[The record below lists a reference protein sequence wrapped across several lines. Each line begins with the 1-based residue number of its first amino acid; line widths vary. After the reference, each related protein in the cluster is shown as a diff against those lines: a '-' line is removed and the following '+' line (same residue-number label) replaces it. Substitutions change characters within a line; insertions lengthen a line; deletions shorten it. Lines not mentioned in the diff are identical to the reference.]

1 MFSVV
6 FDMDG
11 TLLDTQRICIPAW
24 EYAGEKQ
31 GIKNM
36 GECIYDVCGMNEIGW
51 SKYIT
56 DRFPSID
63 LTAFKEN
70 MRRYIIENSKV
81 VFKSGAGELLGF
93 LKANNIKIALASG
106 SSRASIDHHLK
117 EVQATDYFDAIV
129 GGHDVQNGKPAPDI
143 FLLAAEK
150 LGVAPESCFVFE
162 DSANGIRAGHSAGMK
177 CIGVPDIVPFSDDI
191 KKLMLAELGSLSEAI
206 ELLKPYI

>member
-1 MFSVV
+1 M
-6 FDMDG
+6 
-11 TLLDTQRICIPAW
+11 
-24 EYAGEKQ
+24 
-31 GIKNM
+31 
-36 GECIYDVCGMNEIGW
+36 
-51 SKYIT
+51 
-56 DRFPSID
+56 
-63 LTAFKEN
+63 
-70 MRRYIIENSKV
+70 
-81 VFKSGAGELLGF
+81 
-93 LKANNIKIALASG
+93 
-106 SSRASIDHHLK
+106 
-117 EVQATDYFDAIV
+117 